1 VATRWW
7 LDVRKGVE
15 LSPIENNARRSRR
28 NGTQSGRETDRNER
42 RERRRRR
49 RRRRRGGADGQAGEG
64 GGGGGGWSR
73 WGCTRGCIL
82 WGAANSVPLR
92 SITTSGVITELPT
105 AR

>member
-1 VATRWW
+1 M
-7 LDVRKGVE
+7 E

-28 NGTQSGRETDRNER
+28 KRLSGGT
-42 RERRRRR
+42 
-49 RRRRRGGADGQAGEG
+49 EG
-64 GGGGGGWSR
+64 GGEGRSGSDRIEGAREGKEEWSR
-73 WGCTRGCIL
+73 TGVHQGGCIL

>member
-1 VATRWW
+1 M
-7 LDVRKGVE
+7 E

-28 NGTQSGRETDRNER
+28 NGTRSGRETDRIER
-42 RERRRRR
+42 REEGASRETDQRR
-49 RRRRRGGADGQAGEG
+49 E
-64 GGGGGGWSR
+64 GGGWSR

>member
-1 VATRWW
+1 M
-7 LDVRKGVE
+7 RKGVE

-28 NGTQSGRETDRNER
+28 NGTPGGRETDGIAR
-42 RERRRRR
+42 REA
-49 RRRRRGGADGQAGEG
+49 RRGGEGETDKQARG
-64 GGGGGGWSR
+64 GGPR